1 MSTDSIGGLNYGLGV
16 ALAVARR
23 VILIVASV
31 EGALLPTM
39 VLAAVA
45 VGTELL
51 KSWSPAALATTPLL
65 PQQLDC
71 GALV

>member
-1 MSTDSIGGLNYGLGV
+1 MESIGRLNYGLGV

-23 VILIVASV
+23 ALLIVASV

-39 VLAAVA
+39 VLAVVA

-51 KSWSPAALATTPLL
+51 KAWSPAALAAIPLL
-65 PQQLDC
+65 PQRLEC
-71 GALV
+71 TG